1 MPQPWPAPAIAR
13 MILDGFDDYRE
24 HFRQI
29 TDGARERFEQA
40 QWQEAQRASAA
51 RINLYEDKVSETRER
66 LLQGFDAST
75 RWKSA
80 SGRWSRAPTSA

>member
-1 MPQPWPAPAIAR
+1 MPQQWPAPDIAR

-40 QWQEAQRASAA
+40 R
-51 RINLYEDKVSETRER
+51 
-66 LLQGFDAST
+66 
-75 RWKSA
+75 
-80 SGRWSRAPTSA
+80 